1 MKKIFSLPRVLP
13 AGLAVLSS
21 SQSSPRTSQKAFF
34 NVAVG
39 CGSVLSLVYHS

>member
-1 MKKIFSLPRVLP
+1 MKKISSCPRVLS
-13 AGLAVLSS
+13 AGLAVLLF
-21 SQSSPRTSQKAFF
+21 SQSSPRTSQKASF